1 MIKEQIRIL
10 YVDDDPDD
18 FYLVETYLSRSK
30 EHEYKA
36 AHASTYEDALEK
48 IKQAFDIYLV
58 DYRLG
63 KVSGLE
69 LIKVIKSQQPH
80 AAVILLTGMDAGS
93 LDKEALHLGASDYL
107 VKGEF
112 DASILDRTLRYA
124 YRDSK
129 IKENLDHAGEK
140 FRSFFERATDPFL
153 LIDSESHILEVNP
166 SSISKFEFE
175 EEVSSHLKL
184 PIFTSLIE
192 EKITR
197 KQLLEK
203 LQNKSEII
211 DFEATLINKAGK
223 KFKGLVNIVKQNE
236 NTFQVLIKDLSAI
249 KAKEEEDLNLKKF
262 SATGRIARLLA
273 HEVKNPLTTI
283 VLSADQLHMEL
294 PEEVLK
300 ESGDLIEVIQRNCD
314 RINQLVTQL
323 LESTRFSEL
332 NISSHPINNLVD
344 EALEKVKVRIE
355 MKGIKIIKDYEPEFC
370 TIEVDPEQVNI
381 ALINLIVNSVE
392 AISHENGLIKI
403 STTIKEEFCEIE
415 IEDNGTGIS
424 NENLERLF
432 EPFFTSKN
440 SGTGLGLTNTQKII
454 LSHGGSIRVKSE
466 EGKGTT
472 FIILFKITQT
482 AEEKRPINWYV

>member
-1 MIKEQIRIL
+1 MDKNQIRIL
-10 YVDDDPDD
+10 YVDDDPVD
-18 FYLVETYLSRSK
+18 FHLVETYLSRIK
-30 EHEYKA
+30 EPEYITK
-36 AHASTYEDALEK
+36 HAFSYDDALEK
-48 IKQAFDIYLV
+48 IKHPFDIYLV

-63 KVSGLE
+63 NVNGLE
-69 LIKVIKSQQPH
+69 LIKKIKSQQPH
-80 AAVILLTGMDAGS
+80 VAVILLTGMDSGNV
-93 LDKEALHLGASDYL
+93 DKEALHLGASDYL

-112 DASILDRTLRYA
+112 DASLLDRTLRYA

-129 IKENLDHAGEK
+129 IKENLDLEGEK
-140 FRSFFERATDPFL
+140 FRSIFERATDPFL

-175 EEVSSHLKL
+175 EEISSQLNL

-192 EKITR
+192 EKDIR
-197 KQLLEK
+197 KQIIEK
-203 LQNKSEII
+203 LQNKFEII

-223 KFKGLVNIVKQNE
+223 TFKGLVNIVKQNE

-283 VLSADQLHMEL
+283 ILSADQLHMEL

-323 LESTRFSEL
+323 LDSTRFSEL
-332 NISSHPINNLVD
+332 YISSHPINNLVD
-344 EALEKVKVRIE
+344 EAIEKVKDRIE

-370 TIEVDPEQVNI
+370 TIEADSEQVKI

-392 AISHENGLIKI
+392 SINHKIGSILLSTAIKGD
-403 STTIKEEFCEIE
+403 FCEIK

-432 EPFFTSKN
+432 EPFYTSKN

-472 FIILFKITQT
+472 FIINFKLPQLNEVKNYQT
-482 AEEKRPINWYV
+482 I

>member
-1 MIKEQIRIL
+1 MMKKEQIRIL

-18 FYLVETYLSRSK
+18 FDLVETYLSRI
-30 EHEYKA
+30 EEPEYRA
-36 AHASTYEDALEK
+36 ERASTYEEALEK
-48 IKQAFDIYLV
+48 IKQQFNVYLV

-63 KVSGLE
+63 KVNGLE
-69 LIKVIKSQQPH
+69 LIKEIKSQQPH
-80 AAVILLTGMDAGS
+80 AAVILLTGMAAGN
-93 LDKEALHLGASDYL
+93 LDREALNIGASDYL

-112 DASILDRTLRYA
+112 DAYQLDRTLRYA
-124 YRDSK
+124 YRDSQ
-129 IKENLDHAGEK
+129 IKENLDLTGEK
-140 FRSFFERATDPFL
+140 FRSIFERATDPFL
-153 LIDSESHILEVNP
+153 LIDGESHILEVNP

-175 EEVSSHLKL
+175 EGISSQIKL
-184 PIFTSLIE
+184 PNFASLIE
-192 EKITR
+192 EKGLR

-203 LQNKSEII
+203 LKNKFEII

-223 KFKGLVNIVKQNE
+223 SFKGLVNIVKQDE
-236 NTFQVLIKDLSAI
+236 DIFHVLIKDLSAI

-283 VLSADQLHMEL
+283 VLSADQLQMEL

-332 NISSHPINNLVD
+332 NISSHPINNLLD
-344 EALEKVKVRIE
+344 EALAKVKARIE
-355 MKGIKIIKDYEPEFC
+355 MKGIKIIKDYEPELC
-370 TIEVDPEQVNI
+370 TIEVDSEQVEI

-392 AISHENGLIKI
+392 AISHENGSIKL
-403 STTIKEEFCEIE
+403 STAIKGEFCEIE

-432 EPFFTSKN
+432 EPFYTSKN
-440 SGTGLGLTNTQKII
+440 LGTGLGLTNTQKII

-466 EGKGTT
+466 IGKGTT
-472 FIILFKITQT
+472 FIINFKVSQT
-482 AEEKRPINWYV
+482 ARK